1 MELRRVSAGVCWR
14 ACHVD
19 RVRVHLRFYPAR
31 LSAGMR
37 LILRAL
43 CSTRASCRGH
53 CVRTR
58 YPSGLGILCS
68 SPLRLAPTSVCFASL
83 SRPWG
88 GDRDRR
94 GGHGGSRHGH
104 VAGQLRESAAE
115 PLRDCAPRHRWFSC
129 PTGVPWSFDTV
140 SGSIPAC
147 GVGGLWA
154 TWATPKP
161 LPGLAHDRFR
171 SSACRC
177 ISLRNEQNTLY

>member
-1 MELRRVSAGVCWR
+1 M
-14 ACHVD
+14 
-19 RVRVHLRFYPAR
+19 
-31 LSAGMR
+31 
-37 LILRAL
+37 I
-43 CSTRASCRGH
+43 
-53 CVRTR
+53 
-58 YPSGLGILCS
+58 
-68 SPLRLAPTSVCFASL
+68 
-83 SRPWG
+83 
-88 GDRDRR
+88 
-94 GGHGGSRHGH
+94 
-104 VAGQLRESAAE
+104 VAGGMVALVMATSPDSYARAPQSLCVTALRGT
-115 PLRDCAPRHRWFSC
+115 RWFSC